1 MICIRDKDDY
11 SSIKTTLKKL
21 VTFLKTNEKNGKK
34 NTLIAD
40 TITGNP
46 VVYILG
52 YKANKYYK

>member
-11 SSIKTTLKKL
+11 SSIKTTPKKL